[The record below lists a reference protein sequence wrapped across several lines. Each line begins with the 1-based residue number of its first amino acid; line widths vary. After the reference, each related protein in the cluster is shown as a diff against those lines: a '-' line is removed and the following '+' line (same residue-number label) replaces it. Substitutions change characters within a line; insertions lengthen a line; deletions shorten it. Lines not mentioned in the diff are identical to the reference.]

1 MKRQERLDDPET
13 SLNFAMDGRQA
24 RMWTALPGIVHDVDL
39 QAQTISVQPAIQAI
53 ETDQDGVET
62 NTNMPLLVDVP
73 VVWPRAGGFCLTFP
87 IAAGDE
93 VLVVFASRCIDAW
106 HQSGGVQAQ
115 AEQRKHDLSDAFAIL
130 APTSSPNVVGGVSA
144 NAVQLRNDS
153 GTAYVEVDSS
163 GKVNIVSSSEVNI
176 NAQTANITAPEVEIT
191 ASTKIDLTSPMIN
204 LNGITSVDGDLT
216 VTPPNNLVSNG
227 INYANHRHTGVQAGP
242 DTSGGPVN

>member
-13 SLNFAMDGRQA
+13 SLNFAMDGRQS

-53 ETDQDGVET
+53 QTDQNGVET
-62 NTNMPLLVDVP
+62 NVTMSLLLNVP

-87 IAAGDE
+87 IKAGDE

-130 APTSSPNVVGGVSA
+130 APTSSPNVVSGVSSD
-144 NAVQLRNDS
+144 AVQLRNDS
-153 GTAYVEVDSS
+153 GTAHVEIDSA
-163 GKVNIVSSSEVNI
+163 GNVNIVSSSEVNI
-176 NAQTANITAPEVEIT
+176 NAQSANITAPEVEIT
-191 ASTKIDLTSPMIN
+191 ASTKIDLTSPEIN
-204 LNGITSVDGDLT
+204 LNGLATVNGDLEI
-216 VTPPNNLVSNG
+216 TPPNNLTSNG
-227 INYANHRHTGVQAGP
+227 ITYANHRHTGVQGGP